1 MEKWKL
7 AIIGVLLLGLVGYG
21 VSQQQS
27 QTQPGQ
33 TQQEII
39 DAMNKNVATGDA
51 PKENKAAVFLGKTLG
66 DKAMPA
72 WTGIGP
78 WVNAKEP
85 VTVDKLQGKPALI
98 EFFRINC
105 NHCQEAAPFLEALYQ
120 RYQPRGLGMVAV
132 QSPGNYKDKTN
143 EETMW
148 ARVEAFARAG
158 NLTYPI
164 GMDEDSQYFQQT
176 LKGQYYPTTLVTDAA
191 GKVVYSQTGH
201 DIEKSIALAVELE
214 KQLPSAGTSA
224 ESAKN
229 LAEFLRPWVFGSAP
243 VDPQLFQS
251 LTDDLEQ
258 RLLGNV

>member
-7 AIIGVLLLGLVGYG
+7 AVIGVLLLGLVGYG

-27 QTQPGQ
+27 QTP
-33 TQQEII
+33 EEAII
-39 DAMNKNVATGDA
+39 SLNPPAIATGDA

-66 DKAMPA
+66 DKALPG

-85 VTVDKLQGKPALI
+85 VTVDKLQGKPSLV

-105 NHCQEAAPFLEALYQ
+105 NRCQEAAPFLEALYQ
-120 RYQPRGLGMVAV
+120 RYGPRGLGMVAV
-132 QSPGNYKDKTN
+132 QSPGDYKDKTN

-148 ARVEAFARAG
+148 PRVEAFARAG

-164 GMDEDSQYFQQT
+164 GMDENSQYFQQT
-176 LKGQYYPTTLVTDAA
+176 LKGQYYPTTLVTDAS

-214 KQLPSAGTSA
+214 KQLPSAGTSK
-224 ESAKN
+224 ESAQN
-229 LAEFLRPWVFGSAP
+229 LAEFLRPFVFGSAP
-243 VDPQLFQS
+243 VDPKLFQS

-258 RLLGNV
+258 RLLGKV